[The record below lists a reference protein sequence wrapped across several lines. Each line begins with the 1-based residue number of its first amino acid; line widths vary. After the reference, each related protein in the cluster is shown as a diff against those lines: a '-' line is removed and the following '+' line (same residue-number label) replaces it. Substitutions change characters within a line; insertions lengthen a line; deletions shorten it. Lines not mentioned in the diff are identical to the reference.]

1 MRKTKNMGAN
11 NRVKKNVVAGIE
23 KMIVIKKITYK
34 PISHLELTLLFIVF
48 NFFILVA
55 LSLRIFDSF
64 KASIENVR

>member
-1 MRKTKNMGAN
+1 MRKTKKMGAN
-11 NRVKKNVVAGIE
+11 NRVKKNVVEGIE